1 MVEYV
6 SAGASDCF
14 ITCGV
19 MPDYSISPSKREV
32 IAVKLNKRFNSTRRV
47 LPDSIILI
55 ILLVMLMS
63 GFYKFLPGPL
73 QVLISKIILVSTG
86 FIHAHITRKVAFPEV
101 DWNDSND
108 DKMKKALVI
117 AIYVIFI
124 YAYAQGG

>member
-1 MVEYV
+1 
-6 SAGASDCF
+6 
-14 ITCGV
+14 
-19 MPDYSISPSKREV
+19 
-32 IAVKLNKRFNSTRRV
+32 VKLKKTFNSTKRV
-47 LPDSIILI
+47 LPDSILLI
-55 ILLVMLMS
+55 VLLVMLMT

-73 QVLISKIILVSTG
+73 QVLISKIILVSAG
-86 FIHAHITRKVAFPEV
+86 FLHAHITRKVAFPEV